1 MKRSVVSSIYV
12 PVTVALILA
21 LPMRATP
28 PGAEAVRVRLA
39 ERRIERGMRTVI
51 LSIYAAPVGG
61 DPIASETRTLR
72 IGEPGFNVPLGDL
85 AAAASGP
92 ETRWLAVRIPPG
104 IESRRVP
111 LASTSTRRGVTVE
124 VVPNAAITAPGL
136 IESTVQGFRFPD
148 GSVQTTAATV
158 SGGVP
163 SVNGI
168 SGAVTIAGAGTASV
182 QTVGNT
188 ITVTAPAFGAPV
200 AVGAANAAGAA
211 TTIARSD
218 HVHAHGDQAGG
229 SLHAA
234 ATSGSAGFLS
244 AIDKQKLDDTVA
256 YVRTIVVSPVVGNST
271 ASGTALLDAL
281 NGISGNG
288 STDPYLLRIE
298 PGIYDIGASALTM
311 KTFVDVEG
319 SGETATFIVAS
330 RGGASLTSSAAAVI
344 AAASTE
350 LRDLTVTNTSPSSI
364 GIGVF
369 SSTAS
374 SNVRHVTINSTGASG
389 NSVGVFATS
398 GATMTISDVTIT
410 ATSTGG
416 TSGSAGIQL
425 AGTGK
430 TTVVDCRI
438 TGKGIGG
445 TGTNIGVS
453 LTGNS
458 TSATIDGCTILA
470 TGNAGQNTGVS
481 VAPGTATIMNST
493 VQADTAGTRTG
504 VLTSAQSTAI
514 LHVFHSRLLAL
525 APTFNS
531 SQASVSK
538 GGTSTLRVAT
548 SQIDSAS
555 FGVPKCVHVYDADMD
570 DLNNVCPAPPL

>member
-1 MKRSVVSSIYV
+1 
-12 PVTVALILA
+12 
-21 LPMRATP
+21 MR
-28 PGAEAVRVRLA
+28 VA
-39 ERRIERGMRTVI
+39 ERRIEPGARTVI

-61 DPIASETRTLR
+61 EPIASETRSVQVGQPGTFTVAL
-72 IGEPGFNVPLGDL
+72 GEL
-85 AAAASGP
+85 AVAASGA
-92 ETRWLAVRIPPG
+92 ETRWLAVRVPPG
-104 IESRRVP
+104 RESRRVP
-111 LASTSTRRGVTVE
+111 LAAAPATHA
-124 VVPNAAITAPGL
+124 VPVQLLQTAAIIGDGI
-136 IESTVQGFRFPD
+136 IESTVHGFRFPD
-148 GSVQTTAATV
+148 GSVQTSAATV

-182 QTVGNT
+182 QTVGST
-188 ITVTAPAFGAPV
+188 ITVSAPAFGTPV
-200 AVGAANAAGAA
+200 TVGAANAAGAA
-211 TTIARSD
+211 NTISRSD

-229 SLHAA
+229 SLHAE

-244 AIDKQKLDDTVA
+244 ATDKEKLDETVA
-256 YVRTIVVSPVVGNST
+256 YVRTIVVSPVVGNSV

-281 NGISGNG
+281 NGISGN
-288 STDPYLLRIE
+288 SATDPYLVRIE

-330 RGGASLTSSAAAVI
+330 RGGGSLASSAAAII

-350 LRDLTVTNTSPSSI
+350 LRDLTITNTSSSSI

-369 SSTAS
+369 SGAAS
-374 SNVRHVTINSTGASG
+374 SNVRRVTINSTGASQ
-389 NSVGVFATS
+389 NSVGILPSS

-430 TTVVDCRI
+430 ATVLNSRI
-438 TGKGIGG
+438 TGKGVGG
-445 TGTNIGVS
+445 TGTNIGIN

-458 TSATIDGCTILA
+458 TSATVDGCTILA
-470 TGNAGQNTGVS
+470 TGTAGQNTGVS
-481 VAPGTATIMNST
+481 VAPGTATIMSST
-493 VQADTAGTRTG
+493 VQADTAGSRLA
-504 VLTSAQSTAI
+504 VSTSAQSTAI
-514 LHVFHSRLLAL
+514 LNVFHSRLLAL
-525 APTFNS
+525 APSFNS
-531 SQASVSK
+531 SQGSVSK
-538 GGTSTLRVAT
+538 GSTSTLRVAT

-555 FGVPKCVHVYDADMD
+555 FGAPKCVHVYDADMD